1 MYGLSEDQW
10 AFRKQQLWAPK
21 TQVKEQRDK
30 AAKEECVVGW
40 PSGATASQR
49 ASFLTLYIQ
58 SAGIEAGSYHMSNAT
73 RPGELSPMT
82 VVTFVQSWMR
92 TQLDKRYKDNYIT
105 SKANLH
111 FYLDGQ
117 PTSSTITIR
126 PQVALWDRIKGEP
139 SKFA

>member
-1 MYGLSEDQW
+1 
-10 AFRKQQLWAPK
+10 
-21 TQVKEQRDK
+21 
-30 AAKEECVVGW
+30 
-40 PSGATASQR
+40 
-49 ASFLTLYIQ
+49 
-58 SAGIEAGSYHMSNAT
+58 MSNAT